1 MEHLTI
7 EDIIQFVTIS
17 VIDENSFRLASRVNT
32 HILQCDQ
39 CRKKVSAFQT
49 IYDKLLMGGTINHP
63 NTVDSQ
69 KFFDALE
76 NNNTVDYYR

>member
-17 VIDENSFRLASRVNT
+17 VIDESSIRLASKVNT
-32 HILQCDQ
+32 HILQCDL

-49 IYDKLLMGGTINHP
+49 VYDEFLSNNASKNQ
-63 NTVDSQ
+63 NTVDVHKLCDSMDDDIITED
-69 KFFDALE
+69 F
-76 NNNTVDYYR
+76 R